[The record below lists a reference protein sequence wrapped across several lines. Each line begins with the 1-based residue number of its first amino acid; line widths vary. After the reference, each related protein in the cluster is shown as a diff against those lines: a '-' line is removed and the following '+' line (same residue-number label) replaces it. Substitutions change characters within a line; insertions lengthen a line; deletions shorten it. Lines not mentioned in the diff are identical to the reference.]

1 MSRKTRSTLL
11 ETRSTL
17 LAAMAAV
24 LVTVAAP
31 VAGAAGL
38 EIVEV
43 RIHARQVGTDVEL
56 GWVNPGDTLT
66 LPPGTEV
73 RLWIEALPR
82 HRGPRYPGATYEVA
96 GGTVVEDRK
105 QVVVRTDREDRLV
118 AGIRNA
124 NPERGSA
131 VLQSYSRQGE
141 SVVRYTLLDT
151 IKGLRIPNDLRSSA
165 FTVRVSNDAQLV
177 PVDAQPA
184 PIETDAARQ
193 AAAEL
198 YRGILLREPDPEGL
212 AAYGER
218 IRERG
223 YAGMMETAVEIAR
236 SEESRVSVYR
246 NGASY
251 EQRLATLYEHLLGID
266 PAEVDRDQWLED
278 LESLRAGHL
287 DRVVEEMAQSE
298 TFRNRFGFRVDLRRF
313 AVPRR

>member
-24 LVTVAAP
+24 LVTVAVP
-31 VAGAAGL
+31 VAGAAGV

-43 RIHARQVGTDVEL
+43 RIHATQVGTDVEL

-73 RLWIEALPR
+73 RLRIEALPR
-82 HRGPRYPGATYEVA
+82 HRGPRYPGATYEVT

-105 QVVVRTDREDRLV
+105 RVVVRTDREDRLV

-124 NPERGSA
+124 KPERGSA
-131 VLQSYSRQGE
+131 VLQTYGRQGE
-141 SVVRYTLLDT
+141 SVVRYTLVDT
-151 IKGLRIPNDLRSSA
+151 IKGLRIPSDLRSSA

-193 AAAEL
+193 AATEL

-212 AAYGER
+212 TAYGER

-223 YAGMMETAVEIAR
+223 YAGMMEAAVEIAR

-251 EQRLATLYEHLLGID
+251 EQRLAALYEHLLGID

-287 DRVVEEMAQSE
+287 DRVVEGMAQSE
-298 TFRNRFGFRVDLRRF
+298 TFRNRFGLRVDLRRF